1 MTRLLQIAGV
11 LLTAG
16 CLLLGHPTAAIAAP
30 AEPALARAPLSKA
43 FLDHQ
48 QRRKLSKGRPEHTAS
63 GRSLGYI
70 PPPIDYSYLKT
81 TAEPVPNLI
90 SLSPPLEAAASVSD
104 SSYDLR
110 SLGMVTPVRDQGAC
124 GACWSFASLA
134 SAESNLLQLQSETW
148 DFSENNLK
156 NTHGFDWD
164 ACEGGNA
171 DMAIAYLARGSGPVN
186 EADDPY
192 NPASSTSPTGLT
204 VRKQLQQALIVPSSL
219 TAIKQ
224 ALLQYGGLKT
234 SYYHDDAYYKA
245 ATYGY
250 YYTGGASYSNHAV
263 TIVGWDDAFP
273 AANFVTAPPGN
284 GAFIIK
290 NSWGTWWGQGGY
302 FYISYHD
309 PLIMDT
315 VHAFSNFTPPATYNR
330 IYQYD
335 PLGKVSAF
343 GYPDKT
349 VAWGANL
356 FTAVDTDPITAV
368 SFHAASP
375 GTGYTIKL
383 YTGVDPANIATAVL
397 ALTQTGTVSLAGYHT
412 ITLTSPVPVVP
423 GERFA
428 VALRLNTP
436 GYNYPLPIESA
447 QGHASTATAAAGQSF
462 YAYDYNGTPGSWTDL
477 TSWNATANFCIKA
490 FTATPR
496 FTVNA
501 VAGLNGA
508 LSPATPSP
516 ASVPQGSSTGFTF
529 DATAGYHV
537 AGVNGCNGTPYS
549 NTDNGV
555 SSYSYSTGPISAD
568 CTVSASFALNQ
579 WPLTVSLQ
587 TSSSDGSTYG
597 GGTVT
602 GPGISCQ
609 ILDGIVTGSC
619 SSVFDHGSSVTL
631 TATEDNTQFGEW
643 TGCTLAD
650 QKLCSVTLDAD
661 KPVSASFN
669 LVGKARIGAAGYPT
683 LQLAHTAAAPA
694 GTTTILARSVYFTE
708 NLTIAKPI
716 ILKGG
721 YNLTYSANSGTYSTL
736 TGSLTIGSGS
746 LVVENVIIQ

>member
-315 VHAFSNFTPPATYNR
+315 VHAFSSFAPPGTYSR

-335 PLGKVSAF
+335 PLGKTESV
-343 GYPDKT
+343 GYDST
-349 VAWGANL
+349 TAWAANI
-356 FTAVDTDPITAV
+356 FTAADSNPITAV

-375 GTGYTIKL
+375 GTSYTIKV
-383 YTGVDPANIATAVL
+383 YTGVSSSPTSGTL
-397 ALTQTGTVSLAGYHT
+397 AHTQTGTVSLPGYHT
-412 ITLTSPVPVVP
+412 IPLTSIV
-423 GERFA
+423 A
-428 VALRLNTP
+428 VASGQKFSVVMKLNTP
-436 GYNYPLPIESA
+436 GYNSPVPLENVMA
-447 QGHASTATAAAGQSF
+447 GYTSTATASPGQSF
-462 YAYDYNGTPGSWTDL
+462 YTFDSAGTPGTWADA
-477 TSWNATANFCIKA
+477 TSGDPTRNVCIKA
-490 FTATPR
+490 FSAVPR
-496 FTVNA
+496 FTVSA
-501 VAGLNGA
+501 VAGPNGT
-508 LSPATPSP
+508 LSPTTPSP
-516 ASVPQGSSTGFTF
+516 VSISLGSSTVFTF
-529 DATAGYHV
+529 NATAGYHV

-609 ILDGIVTGSC
+609 ILDGSITGTC
-619 SSVFDHGSSVTL
+619 SAIYDHGSSVTL
-631 TATEDNTQFGEW
+631 TATEDNAQFGEW